1 MFRSNSITDFK
12 LRAKKV
18 VSRRRSRSHGE
29 GDLDEYGPLIQQIH
43 SKICPVEKVSDKKIE
58 EKASVTSCEP
68 AILLIIWKTQYVPSC
83 EPTIL

>member
-58 EKASVTSCEP
+58 DLEAAKVCYLGKFVKDKTIN
-68 AILLIIWKTQYVPSC
+68 ILVLSFFH
-83 EPTIL
+83 